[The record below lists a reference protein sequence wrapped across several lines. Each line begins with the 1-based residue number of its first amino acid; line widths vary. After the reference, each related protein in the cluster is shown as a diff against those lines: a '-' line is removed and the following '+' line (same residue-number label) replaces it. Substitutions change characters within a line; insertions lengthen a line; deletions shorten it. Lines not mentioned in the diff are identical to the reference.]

1 MKVRK
6 IYLDVAFGL
15 LCLRRQE
22 VTVPVHRDPGVAALD
37 PRLLGAGAA
46 PELPEELP
54 GGGED
59 NDPGVSHDDLALGTY
74 THRGQLL
81 ELPRLLAPG
90 PDLLL
95 EFAAGLEHQDAAHT
109 VVRDEHLVLV
119 VNSHGNRLNQIVM
132 REA

>member
-6 IYLDVAFGL
+6 INIYLDVTFGL
-15 LCLRRQE
+15 LCLGGQE
-22 VTVPVHRDPGVAALD
+22 VALPVHRDPGVATLGPD
-37 PRLLGAGAA
+37 LLGAGAA

-59 NDPGVSHDDLALGTY
+59 DDPGVGHDDLALRPD
-74 THRGQLL
+74 THGGQLL
-81 ELPRLLAPG
+81 ELSRLLAPD

-95 EFAAGLEHQDAAHT
+95 EFAAGLEHQNAAHP

-119 VNSHGNRLNQIVM
+119 VNSHGYRLNQVVV
-132 REA
+132 

>member
-1 MKVRK
+1 MKVRET
-6 IYLDVAFGL
+6 YLDVTLGL
-15 LCLRRQE
+15 LGFGRQE
-22 VTVPVHRDPGVAALD
+22 VAVSVHRDPGVATLGGPD
-37 PRLLGAGAA
+37 LLGDGAA

-59 NDPGVSHDDLALGTY
+59 DDPSVGHDDLALGPD

-81 ELPRLLAPG
+81 ELSRLLAPG

-119 VNSHGNRLNQIVM
+119 VNSHGNRLNQIVV
-132 REA
+132 